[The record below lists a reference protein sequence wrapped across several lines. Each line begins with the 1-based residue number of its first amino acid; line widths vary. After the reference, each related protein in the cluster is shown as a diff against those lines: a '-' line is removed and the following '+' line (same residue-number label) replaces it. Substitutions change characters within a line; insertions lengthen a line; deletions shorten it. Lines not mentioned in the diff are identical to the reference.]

1 MDPARAAA
9 CKPPSGRKIKARAP
23 PPPGKATP
31 PNVHSEQKA
40 PRDMS
45 PGPSPLLSVKD
56 QHQCSMVDVTVVL
69 PSGLEKRSMVSG
81 SQAMMDL
88 LVELCLQN
96 HLNPS
101 HHALE
106 IRSSD
111 TQQPL
116 SFKPNTL
123 VGTLDVHTIFLREKV
138 PEEKVKTAPSR
149 VPEKSVCLVVNYLRT
164 QKAVVRVSPEVPL
177 QNILPAICAKCDVSP
192 ENVVLLRDNI
202 DGEELEL
209 SKSLN
214 ELGIKELYAWDN
226 QRETF
231 RKSSL
236 GNDETEKEKK
246 KFLGFFKV
254 NKRSSS
260 KAEPLGLS
268 GAISDEDPS
277 RSISG
282 GLNGYLTMPNT
293 PSSKSRSITPGPSLS
308 LSNISGVS
316 LKSDMKKR
324 RAPPPPSQPA
334 AAPHAQD
341 RAPEKMSLGSQI
353 DLQKKKRRAP
363 APPSPQ
369 PPPLTPVIPTRM
381 EDKEEK
387 RRSATGVGRLVPQKP
402 PRGTSRRPPQ
412 LVLPPPPPYPPPDID
427 LADPLGIPGEGA
439 VDEASD
445 LRLTLSLPLQPEGHC
460 STDGVS
466 SVPAEA
472 EETVSVGSCFAS
484 EDTTEDSGVVS
495 SLSDVISLDSQH
507 DSTKSKDKWATDQE
521 DCSDQDLAA
530 TPDPGPQRSPSW
542 ERSSSGNK
550 HSRSEKVTVASNDDG
565 DQFFVEQ
572 FQKTMADL
580 DEDLEEKLQ
589 ECYETDSSSLT
600 NSINEVPSYSAQEG
614 RMPNSDADAIPVTF
628 IGEVLDDPVESGV
641 LSNSNNN
648 AGSSD
653 TGSTSRRA
661 PQSPDRTE
669 QNQQLQAGRK
679 KAEVKDSTAS
689 AHHLGKEIRLPLSST
704 CKDVKPSKVEH
715 KATAASV
722 LHTHS
727 LKTKEQDRESDNG
740 KQQGLERGTSRSSVQ
755 EKDGGNENRASA
767 PPAWYQQNQSP
778 GRCYGLKCGLTTY
791 KIVPPKSDMKCY
803 DRGVSLT
810 TGAIKIDELGNL
822 VSPHANRGR
831 AMATKSPTLEEEL
844 QPIGKVKE
852 FWRSNSVEKHSG
864 RCTESW
870 AKRSPVTTPNMAE
883 SNPRADPISPDPR
896 VKVPE
901 QHQPGQQ
908 ENGKPMKDN
917 GSQPPVRASG
927 HGRAPAANVTE
938 FPFPKPQRRTSSQY
952 VASAIAK
959 RIGPSKAPTQ
969 VVRKHDDVQK
979 THEEGVPELM
989 GQPPKFNNSPTPRA
1003 RPETLVHAH
1012 KDDARSPHNH
1022 LPSTN
1027 GEELMFGMHHREQPK
1042 NSLGKLST
1050 QDNPSG
1056 TQRRAFV
1063 QPGTY
1068 FQNDNVSVGQSS
1080 GKPHASPHQVSSE
1093 SDLKHLPGSQNPPPP
1108 PSEDQTLGRVLM
1120 NKSRQV
1126 PVSSEPP
1133 WSPAASNINGLARQE
1148 TLQQEKKTNMSCIDV
1163 QETDDTLTSDIF
1175 GPKKKFKPVVQRP
1188 VPKDTSLHSA
1198 LMEAIHSG
1206 GGKDRLRKT
1215 AEHTSEGKPK
1225 KPSYTE
1231 SESEH
1236 SALMA
1241 AIRGHG
1247 GTCSLRK
1254 VSSTASEEL
1263 QSFRDASLSTAGA
1276 ESPRREDL
1284 GVHHQLPPR
1293 PPLLPAPQA
1302 PLGPLN
1308 NTADARQ
1315 ALLDAIRS
1323 GTGAARLRKVP
1334 LLV

>member
-40 PRDMS
+40 TRDVS
-45 PGPSPLLSVKD
+45 PGPSPLLSGKD
-56 QHQCSMVDVTVVL
+56 QLQNSMEEVTVVL
-69 PSGLEKRSMVSG
+69 PSGLQKRSTVSG

-106 IRSSD
+106 IWSSD

-138 PEEKVKTAPSR
+138 PEEKVKTGPSR
-149 VPEKSVCLVVNYLRT
+149 LPEKSVCLVVNYLRT

-177 QNILPAICAKCDVSP
+177 QNILPAICAKCGVSP

-209 SKSLN
+209 SKSLS

-254 NKRSSS
+254 NKRRSS

-268 GAISDEDPS
+268 GVISNEDSS
-277 RSISG
+277 RSIGG
-282 GLNGYLTMPNT
+282 GLNGYLTTPNT
-293 PSSKSRSITPGPSLS
+293 PSLKSRSLTPGPSLS

-316 LKSDMKKR
+316 MKSDVKKR
-324 RAPPPPSQPA
+324 RAPPPPSQPS
-334 AAPHAQD
+334 PGPRAQD
-341 RAPEKMSLGSQI
+341 RTPEKVSLGSQI

-369 PPPLTPVIPTRM
+369 PPPLTPVVPTRM

-387 RRSATGVGRLVPQKP
+387 RKSATV
-402 PRGTSRRPPQ
+402 
-412 LVLPPPPPYPPPDID
+412 
-427 LADPLGIPGEGA
+427 
-439 VDEASD
+439 
-445 LRLTLSLPLQPEGHC
+445 SLPLQPESHC
-460 STDGVS
+460 SADGVS

-472 EETVSVGSCFAS
+472 EETMSVGSCFAS
-484 EDTTEDSGVVS
+484 EDTTEDSGVMS
-495 SLSDVISLDSQH
+495 SPSDIISLDSQR

-521 DCSDQDLAA
+521 DYSDQDLAA
-530 TPDPGPQRSPSW
+530 TPDSGLQRSPSW
-542 ERSSSGNK
+542 EGSDSGNQ
-550 HSRSEKVTVASNDDG
+550 HPRSEKGTIASNDYG
-565 DQFFVEQ
+565 EQFFNEQ
-572 FQKTMADL
+572 FQKALAEL
-580 DEDLEEKLQ
+580 DEDLEEKRQ
-589 ECYETDSSSLT
+589 EYYETDSSSLT
-600 NSINEVPSYSAQEG
+600 NSISDVPGRGAQEG
-614 RMPNSDADAIPVTF
+614 GIPNSDADVIPVTF
-628 IGEVLDDPVESGV
+628 IGEVLDDPVESGM

-653 TGSTSRRA
+653 AGGMSRRA
-661 PQSPDRTE
+661 PRSPDQME
-669 QNQQLQAGRK
+669 QNQQVQAGRK
-679 KAEVKDSTAS
+679 NAEVQDSSAS
-689 AHHLGKEIRLPLSST
+689 SHHLGKEIKLPLPST

-715 KATAASV
+715 TAVAASM

-727 LKTKEQDRESDNG
+727 LKTKEQDQESNYG
-740 KQQGLERGTSRSSVQ
+740 KQQGLDRGTSRSIQ

-767 PPAWYQQNQSP
+767 PPAWYQQNQNP
-778 GRCYGLKCGLTTY
+778 GGSYGLKYGLTTY
-791 KIVPPKSDMKCY
+791 KIIPPKSDMKCY

-822 VSPHANRGR
+822 VSPHANRDKTT
-831 AMATKSPTLEEEL
+831 ALEFLTLTEET
-844 QPIGKVKE
+844 QPVGKVKE
-852 FWRSNSVEKHSG
+852 FWRLNSVEKHSG
-864 RCTESW
+864 RCTESV
-870 AKRSPVTTPNMAE
+870 AKRSPATTPNMAE
-883 SNPRADPISPDPR
+883 RTPRADPISPDPR
-896 VKVPE
+896 VMVPE
-901 QHQPGQQ
+901 QQPGQQ
-908 ENGKPMKDN
+908 ENGKAVEDN
-917 GSQPPVRASG
+917 RSQPPVRASG
-927 HGRAPAANVTE
+927 HGRAPAANVSE
-938 FPFPKPQRRTSSQY
+938 FSFSKPQRRTSSQY

-959 RIGPSKAPTQ
+959 RIGPPKTPTQ
-969 VVRKHDDVQK
+969 VVRKHDDTQK
-979 THEEGVPELM
+979 TCEDRAPELM
-989 GQPPKFNNSPTPRA
+989 GQPPKVNNITTPRA
-1003 RPETLVHAH
+1003 HQETLTHAH

-1027 GEELMFGMHHREQPK
+1027 GEELMFGTRHREQSR
-1042 NSLGKLST
+1042 NLHGKLPT
-1050 QDNPSG
+1050 QDSPSG
-1056 TQRRAFV
+1056 THRRSFV
-1063 QPGTY
+1063 QSPTC
-1068 FQNDNVSVGQSS
+1068 FQKDHVSVGQSPS
-1080 GKPHASPHQVSSE
+1080 GKPHTRTHQVSSE
-1093 SDLKHLPGSQNPPPP
+1093 SDLKHLPDSQNPAPP
-1108 PSEDQTLGRVLM
+1108 PSDDQTLGRGLM
-1120 NKSRQV
+1120 NNSRQI
-1126 PVSSEPP
+1126 PISSEPP
-1133 WSPAASNINGLARQE
+1133 RSPAAFNINGLSRQE
-1148 TLQQEKKTNMSCIDV
+1148 TLQQERKPSMPCTDI
-1163 QETDDTLTSDIF
+1163 QETDDALTSGIF

-1206 GGKDRLRKT
+1206 EGKDRLRKT
-1215 AEHTSEGKPK
+1215 AEHASEGKPK
-1225 KPSYTE
+1225 KPLYTE
-1231 SESEH
+1231 SKSEH

-1241 AIRGHG
+1241 AIRGHRG
-1247 GTCSLRK
+1247 SCSLRK
-1254 VSSTASEEL
+1254 VSSSASEEL
-1263 QSFRDASLSTAGA
+1263 QSLRDASLSTAGA
-1276 ESPRREDL
+1276 EAHGQEDL
-1284 GVHHQLPPR
+1284 GVHLHHPPPPPLPP
-1293 PPLLPAPQA
+1293 APRA
-1302 PLGPLN
+1302 PSGPLN
-1308 NTADARQ
+1308 NPADARQ